1 MNTSI
6 ANLGTNLNNTAGD
19 VIINNQFA
27 YRVSSRI
34 EKGTHTMILR
44 DLNKVE
50 VARATRQLGD
60 GKENRTALIEWVLA
74 TVKELV

>member
-19 VIINNQFA
+19 VIINDQFA

-60 GKENRTALIEWVLA
+60 GKENRAALIEWVLA
-74 TVKELV
+74 TVKELA